1 MMGFAELLI
10 GPATSGR
17 TRWLYP
23 SFCNGPRLVNPSV
36 RYPLAGSRFCTG
48 SAQGRHLMGFEE
60 DRPTNL
66 RMRGRSA
73 DWMGSGLT

>member
-1 MMGFAELLI
+1 LAFFMPLRLAIRIAQL
-10 GPATSGR
+10 
-17 TRWLYP
+17 
-23 SFCNGPRLVNPSV
+23 FCNGPRKVNPSL
-36 RYPLAGSRFCTG
+36 RCPLAGSRFCTG
-48 SAQGRHLMGFEE
+48 SARGRHQMGFEE

>member
-1 MMGFAELLI
+1 LMGFA
-10 GPATSGR
+10 T
-17 TRWLYP
+17 LYP
-23 SFCNGPRLVNPSV
+23 SFCNGPRLVNPSL
-36 RYPLAGSRFCTG
+36 RYLLAGSRFCTG
-48 SAQGRHLMGFEE
+48 SARGRHLMGFEE

>member
-1 MMGFAELLI
+1 
-10 GPATSGR
+10 
-17 TRWLYP
+17 
-23 SFCNGPRLVNPSV
+23 
-36 RYPLAGSRFCTG
+36 
-48 SAQGRHLMGFEE
+48 MGFEE